1 MKDTMNSFSWSKA
14 LLMLGCLSLG
24 SGTILAQDTTD
35 PENEDEIVEIFDDP
49 NATLPEAVNSLI
61 ALPADAS
68 AEAVEAAQAGLDTAN
83 AARERR
89 QQGQDTA
96 ATARERRAEMSREM
110 SETGRQM
117 AERAAEDRKEF
128 GRAKRDGETRPTPPA
143 PPVPPRP

>member
-1 MKDTMNSFSWSKA
+1 MKDTMNSCTWSKA
-14 LLMLGCLSLG
+14 LMLLGCLSLG
-24 SGTILAQDTTD
+24 SGAVLADGTTD
-35 PENEDEIVEIFDDP
+35 SENNDEPAEVFNDP
-49 NATLPEAVNSLI
+49 NATLPDAVSALI